1 MKTIHFSFIILISLD
16 VNSKII
22 EVNIDK
28 MTKYSPSENLSLHS
42 SIESDSLTYLGN
54 WDVKVNYVFD
64 LNKMSMKFTNTL
76 GVESL
81 YSIVNITP
89 TKSHLNVDAESNEGR
104 FNYVLA
110 YNINETVSFIIRNFQ
125 MENVRSMG
133 YFSNAVQFSLK

>member
-1 MKTIHFSFIILISLD
+1 
-16 VNSKII
+16 
-22 EVNIDK
+22 
-28 MTKYSPSENLSLHS
+28 MTKYSPSENLSQHS